1 MNTDTDIST
10 PAHDEHLRAA
20 YNKAAA
26 ALDAAN
32 VAYWAA
38 RDAADKARAAHSK
51 AREIYNAASDALDG
65 KD

>member
-10 PAHDEHLRAA
+10 PAHDEQLREA

-51 AREIYNAASDALDG
+51 AREIYNAASDALDA

>member
-10 PAHDEHLRAA
+10 PAHDEQLREA

-51 AREIYNAASDALDG
+51 AREIYTAASDALDG